1 MVVALCGVGCFRA
14 LVGVRLLLSYLYLCI
29 SYLFGSLLV
38 GALEVWDVCFVS
50 VLSFSNFVVAVCW
63 LCLVRLCVVA
73 LGFGLIWVFIM
84 CLSFVLFGGADWL
97 WIFVVVSYCLWLG
110 WRAVWVWFGF
120 IIWCLSSFGG

>member
-1 MVVALCGVGCFRA
+1 MLCGVVYFWE

-38 GALEVWDVCFVS
+38 GVLGVRDVCFVS

-73 LGFGLIWVFIM
+73 IGFGLIW
-84 CLSFVLFGGADWL
+84 CLLCVLALCYLVALIGFGFLWWFLIVCGWVGVQFRCGLGLLFGA
-97 WIFVVVSYCLWLG
+97 C
-110 WRAVWVWFGF
+110 
-120 IIWCLSSFGG
+120 